1 MKKEELSFIAAFEK
15 IVPITTF
22 IQLTTVSRA
31 GYYKWKKEKEKRLRD
46 DQYQDVLIIH
56 KVNKA
61 SRGTY
66 GKKRI
71 KAALLRQH
79 GLISI
84 IRVCRIR
91 QKRFKRNIQPHG
103 TKKNELS
110 LRFAVHPITVGSV
123 TVMVRLYVF
132 KFTFMPIGTAAL

>member
-22 IQLTTVSRA
+22 IQSTTVSRA

-46 DQYQDVLIIH
+46 DQYQDVL
-56 KVNKA
+56 
-61 SRGTY
+61 TY
-66 GKKRI
+66 FIRFLKH
-71 KAALLRQH
+71 H
-79 GLISI
+79 GVHMEKSELKQIYFANMDSLSI

-103 TKKNELS
+103 TKKTN
-110 LRFAVHPITVGSV
+110 
-123 TVMVRLYVF
+123 
-132 KFTFMPIGTAAL
+132 